1 MFAISS
7 TTWPVHGCAAGAG
20 ICSCTGDC
28 SALRYRQLGCAGMT
42 GLTSVS
48 SLGTHAQGTVL
59 QESIFVEAGS
69 RVQSGLSRRMTLIT
83 SAHAELSCDTRSHAL
98 SEYVD
103 WRFR

>member
-28 SALRYRQLGCAGMT
+28 SALRYRQLGCAGRA

-59 QESIFVEAGS
+59 QESIFVEVGS
-69 RVQSGLSRRMTLIT
+69 RVQIGLSRRMTLIT
-83 SAHAELSCDTRSHAL
+83 SAHAEMSALTTALLMNTR
-98 SEYVD
+98 
-103 WRFR
+103 